1 MCALVFSYR
10 TGTVADVLAT
20 SVKSGPISLSLQR
33 CFGLGSSSTANLLVA
48 STADGS
54 RLRSILLSHIDNLEF
69 PQDDSSI
76 LHTGVY
82 ECESDASR
90 DDGDLARS
98 LGSISCGSGLRIL
111 ALNNCA
117 GLTASNLSSVVLS
130 ILFLLLYIYVITPG
144 LIML

>member
-1 MCALVFSYR
+1 MMCGLVFLYR
-10 TGTVADVLAT
+10 TGAVADVLAT

-48 STADGS
+48 STVDGS

-69 PQDDSSI
+69 PQDDSSA

-82 ECESDASR
+82 ECESDVTR

-98 LGSISCGSGLRIL
+98 LGSISSGSGLRIL

-117 GLTASNLSSVVLS
+117 GLTASNLTSVVLS
-130 ILFLLLYIYVITPG
+130 IFFLYSCENQS
-144 LIML
+144 